1 MVDEYQ
7 LIKVNMK
14 IIETQIPQVKIIEP
28 KLFEDHRGSFYE
40 SFHQN
45 RYQELAG
52 IQDAFVQDNTSRS
65 KQGVLRGLHYQTKHP
80 QGKLVSVLEGEV
92 FDVAVDIR
100 RDSPTFSHWVGVLLS
115 HKNNRQLWIPKG
127 FAHGFLVLSPEVL
140 FTYKCTD
147 YYYPKH
153 ELSITYN
160 DIDINIEWP
169 KTNAPIQLS
178 AKDKA
183 GTPLKAIDENLLP
196 RFRT

>member
-1 MVDEYQ
+1 MNKTSGLSTRKPWAKPLGIHNWRFDEYQ

-80 QGKLVSVLEGEV
+80 QGKLVSVLEG
-92 FDVAVDIR
+92 DI
-100 RDSPTFSHWVGVLLS
+100 
-115 HKNNRQLWIPKG
+115 
-127 FAHGFLVLSPEVL
+127 
-140 FTYKCTD
+140 
-147 YYYPKH
+147 
-153 ELSITYN
+153 
-160 DIDINIEWP
+160 
-169 KTNAPIQLS
+169 
-178 AKDKA
+178 
-183 GTPLKAIDENLLP
+183 
-196 RFRT
+196 